1 MAKMF
6 IDTVYVPR
14 KGLDFF
20 YPHATIALLSYSGTS
35 GANAMIDIWRVSDD
49 FSSPSVDEPMTA
61 YLFVFDKDPY
71 PDNYEHVMSIALPGG
86 RVLHLV
92 RCAS

>member
-1 MAKMF
+1 MAKM
-6 IDTVYVPR
+6 IRDTVYVPR

-20 YPHATIALLSYSGTS
+20 YPHATIALLSYAGTS
-35 GANAMIDIWRVSDD
+35 GANAMVDIWRVGSDWS
-49 FSSPSVDEPMTA
+49 FPSAEETKTA
-61 YLFVFDKDPY
+61 YLFVFDKDSY